1 MPNIKFRQEKMFYS
15 IKEVADMFNVNQSLL
30 RYWEKEFPSI
40 KPAKT
45 DKGTRQYRKE
55 DVEEIRLI
63 HHLVKEK
70 GLTLPGAK
78 QKLKENRGSV
88 VQTGEIINRL
98 KNIRIELMKLK
109 TEFDELDEEYG
120 RAQQKQNQTYPV
132 AGE

>member
-1 MPNIKFRQEKMFYS
+1 MKQKTDKFIMPTIKFKQGKMFYS
-15 IKEVADMFNVNQSLL
+15 IKEVADMFDVNQSLL

-70 GLTLPGAK
+70 GMTLPGAK
-78 QKLKENRGSV
+78 QKLKENRDSV
-88 VQTGEIINRL
+88 IHTQKIIDCLQNVRAELVKL
-98 KNIRIELMKLK
+98 KN
-109 TEFDELDEEYG
+109 EFDEVEEEY
-120 RAQQKQNQTYPV
+120 NQV
-132 AGE
+132 VHR